1 MGERVK
7 RPDWSLGEMTRRAVR
22 DRIENSGNIFLVKGN
37 RGKRR
42 RMVGQ
47 EKL

>member
-7 RPDWSLGEMTRRAVR
+7 RFDWSLGEMIRRVVR
-22 DRIENSGNIFLVKGN
+22 DRIENFGNIFFVKGN

-42 RMVGQ
+42 RMVG
-47 EKL
+47 